1 MYKKRAVVYMNKSW
15 PALIRLTRLDTSI
28 TMTVMKSSSVNL
40 ALVSCVCIA
49 LWNCASIPQ
58 STYVRGHMDELWG
71 ISRDKLLTTVPQE
84 YLTYAV
90 IGSAR
95 VVLKSLKTVSYGRG
109 VMVPVLN
116 ETVTYLFHNSRLYR
130 IVIES
135 STNEYSDDKLKAK
148 MYMDFSA
155 LAERYRKLCGEPA
168 AQTDDTTPLA
178 RESGQELVCGKHDYE
193 WNADADRAEL
203 PLIMVRLQYS
213 CSMQPI
219 VVMRLE
225 ETFTHT
231 GLAPA
236 Q

>member
-1 MYKKRAVVYMNKSW
+1 LKIKIDRLGTKRRIDMPTRIIYHTGMNY
-15 PALIRLTRLDTSI
+15 L
-28 TMTVMKSSSVNL
+28 SVKL
-40 ALVSCVCIA
+40 ALVSCICIA

-58 STYVRGHMDELWG
+58 STYVHGHMDKLWG
-71 ISRDKLLTTVPQE
+71 ITRDELLKTVPQE
-84 YLTYAV
+84 YLTYAT

-95 VVLKSLKTVSYGRG
+95 VVLKSIQTTSYGRG

-116 ETVTYLFHNSRLYR
+116 ESVTYLFHNSRLYR
-130 IVIES
+130 IIIES
-135 STNEYSDDKLKAK
+135 STNEYSDDKLKTR

-168 AQTDDTTPLA
+168 TQTDNTTPLA
-178 RESGQELVCGKHDYE
+178 RESGQELVCGKQDYE
-193 WNADADRAEL
+193 WNADPDRAEL

-225 ETFTHT
+225 ETYTHT